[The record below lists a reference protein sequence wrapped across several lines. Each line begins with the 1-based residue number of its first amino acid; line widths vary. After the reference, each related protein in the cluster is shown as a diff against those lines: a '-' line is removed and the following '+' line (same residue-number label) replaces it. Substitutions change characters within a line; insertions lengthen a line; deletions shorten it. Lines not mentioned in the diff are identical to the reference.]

1 MDFLDIVHTRRSIR
15 KFTDEPVSSEDVDI
29 LLHAAMS
36 SPTATNSQSW
46 RFVVID
52 DKDLLREIPHI
63 HPYAGPAAD
72 APLAILVCGD
82 VEAGHAPE
90 CWPQDGAAAIQTM
103 LAHRPQPGTR
113 QRMERHP
120 SLCRPRRR
128 LHQAVRPSRHG
139 TPFGT
144 GHSGAS
150 GPAFNR
156 ADRYDAAKVH
166 HNHW

>member
-63 HPYAGPAAD
+63 HP
-72 APLAILVCGD
+72 
-82 VEAGHAPE
+82 
-90 CWPQDGAAAIQTM
+90 
-103 LAHRPQPGTR
+103 
-113 QRMERHP
+113 
-120 SLCRPRRR
+120 
-128 LHQAVRPSRHG
+128 
-139 TPFGT
+139 
-144 GHSGAS
+144 
-150 GPAFNR
+150 
-156 ADRYDAAKVH
+156 
-166 HNHW
+166 